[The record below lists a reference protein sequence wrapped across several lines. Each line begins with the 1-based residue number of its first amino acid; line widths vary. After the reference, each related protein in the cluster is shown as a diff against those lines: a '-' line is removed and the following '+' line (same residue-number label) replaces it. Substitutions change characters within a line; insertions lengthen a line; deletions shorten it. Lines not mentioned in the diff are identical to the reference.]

1 MRRRFATVS
10 SDLAAGTDASFGPV
24 DAYTWPFFL
33 MAGVMLFQFIGF
45 QYSAYISGEVRG
57 NVTRG
62 ILLAVLGALVLAVLM
77 NSIYAEM
84 LPRRLGLD
92 LLVERAHLLLRYRRE
107 TAFGGVAARHR

>member
-1 MRRRFATVS
+1 MPARSPRTCRSTPTGSRSTSSRRPRRMRAS
-10 SDLAAGTDASFGPV
+10 PAASDAGLTSGFDFGPV
-24 DAYTWPFFL
+24 NGTTWPFFL
-33 MAGVMLFQFIGF
+33 LAAAMLFQFIGF

-62 ILLAVLGALVLAVLM
+62 ALTAVLGALVLAVLM

-92 LLVERAHLLLRYRRE
+92 PN
-107 TAFGGVAARHR
+107 